1 MIATPAILNTLRFID
16 TSNLNSGFDGNYYR
30 NQLLDY
36 QTGKCYA
43 QKLKKSDTLT
53 LQLIV
58 DSSTSPSVPPDLEFY
73 NESNLLYLSI
83 PWQLNPLVIA
93 VNTDLKIYE
102 IIYSLAGFVSGAY
115 VAQFDVFT
123 TETLSIEDQQDYT
136 TLLKYKNKENNYDVV
151 FDTGIEFQF
160 RVESW
165 VEYETTENER
175 AVYADQVRNLTQ
187 LSSVA
192 FRKHNF
198 YVGFEVGVP
207 NWILDKVVHI
217 QQCDQVS
224 YNGIYYQVPAEEQF
238 EYEKNPDNNYI
249 GGKIVIHPSEN
260 NFTKYTTQPGQS
272 GTTFTPVQ
280 KTNQY
285 LGVIAPL
292 TVNGLFKLASV
303 LEYVAILKIGADYVL
318 NIGITPN
325 GNEIGQFI
333 VDSQENSFEVQYVFR
348 NATPVYF
355 SGTGINADE
364 LYLVWKQL
372 NEIPVPIG
380 GGNVPPPVGIGAK
393 MLYEEVNPGDFA
405 LDFDQTTGLG
415 DSNRDWRGWAIAG
428 TNGRVHMENAYP
440 IGWDRVDSNDIGTT
454 IGANLKAIP
463 KAALPA
469 EGIATLSVTVNSSP
483 GDIPD
488 ANNPVARAGSN
499 NGAFAYELRKG
510 AGAATLGKSAN
521 LGDGANFDVRPNSI
535 VSVWVVKIA

>member
-30 NQLLDY
+30 NQLLDF

-43 QKLKKSDTLT
+43 QKLQKSDTLT

-58 DSSTSPSVPPDLEFY
+58 DSSTEPDTPPDLEFY
-73 NESNLLYLSI
+73 NQFDALYLAI
-83 PWQLNPLVIA
+83 PWQLNPIVIA
-93 VNTDLKIYE
+93 GNPNLKVYE
-102 IIYSLAGFVSGAY
+102 IIYSLAGFASGNY

-123 TETLSIEDQQDYT
+123 TEVLSIEDEQPYT

-160 RVESW
+160 RIESW

-175 AVYADQVRNLTQ
+175 AVYADQVHNLTQ

-198 YVGFEVGVP
+198 YVGFEIGVP
-207 NWILDKVVHI
+207 NWVFDKIVHI

-224 YNGIYYQVPAEEQF
+224 YDGIYYQVPAEEQF
-238 EYEKNPDNNYI
+238 EYEKNNDNNYI

-260 NFTKYTTQPGQS
+260 NFKKYTTQPGQS

-280 KTNQY
+280 KTTPY
-285 LGVIAPL
+285 LDIIADK
-292 TVNGLFKLASV
+292 TVNGLFKLGSV
-303 LEYVAILKIGADYVL
+303 LEYVVIYKTGADYIL
-318 NIGITPN
+318 NIGITPG
-325 GNEIGQFI
+325 GNEIGQFE
-333 VDSQENSFEVQYVFR
+333 VDNQDNSFEVQYVFR

-355 SGTGINADE
+355 SGAGINADE

-380 GGNVPPPVGIGAK
+380 GGTTPPPVGIGAK

-415 DSNRDWRGWAIAG
+415 DSNRDWRGWTVAGKNGTAIM
-428 TNGRVHMENAYP
+428 NNAYP
-440 IGWDRVDSNDIGTT
+440 IGWDGVDSNDIGTT
-454 IGANLKAIP
+454 VGANAKPIP
-463 KAALPA
+463 KSALPNV
-469 EGIATLSVTVNSSP
+469 GISLLAGTVNTSP
-483 GDIPD
+483 GDIAVNGQPI
-488 ANNPVARAGSN
+488 ARSG
-499 NGAFAYELRKG
+499 GGGGQLDYELRKG
-510 AGAATLGKSAN
+510 SGLIDRGLSAP
-521 LGDGANFDVRPNSI
+521 LGDGAGFDVRPNSI